1 MKINFFYPS
10 ILQIHL
16 NLGII
21 PEMSIYFPV
30 VPDKSKI
37 VSVQEKIKSL
47 KLKKIRNLM
56 TMNATY
62 KQEVINTFVFTKEA
76 TKKLMKRIDDALK

>member
-1 MKINFFYPS
+1 
-10 ILQIHL
+10 
-16 NLGII
+16 
-21 PEMSIYFPV
+21 MSIYFPV

-76 TKKLMKRIDDALK
+76 AKKLMKRIDDALK